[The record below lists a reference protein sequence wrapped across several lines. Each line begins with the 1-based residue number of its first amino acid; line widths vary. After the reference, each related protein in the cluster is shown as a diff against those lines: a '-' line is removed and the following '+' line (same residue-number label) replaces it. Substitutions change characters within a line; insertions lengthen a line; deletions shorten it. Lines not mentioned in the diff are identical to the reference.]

1 MSRLSRDYLTL
12 AALAVLALITVLSV
26 TAPIISEQILHV
38 DPYKIDLSKTYA
50 SPGTQGHVLGTDEM
64 GRDHLARLLYA
75 GQVSLAIGV
84 SSAFLSIG
92 IGVAIGLIA
101 GYFRGRVDD
110 LFLWFITTLNSI
122 PSLFLLLMVSALL
135 APTPTS
141 LILILGFLGWTGT
154 ARIMRGETIS
164 IKEREFVQ
172 AARSVGA
179 SNRRIMFLHIAPNIF
194 SILIIDLAST
204 IGSLILYESS
214 LSFLGFGVSVSTPSW
229 GNMLS
234 GGLDLMRRAPHL
246 LVAPGVLISITVL
259 CLFVAGDGLR
269 DAFDP
274 RTAD

>member
-1 MSRLSRDYLTL
+1 M
-12 AALAVLALITVLSV
+12 
-26 TAPIISEQILHV
+26 
-38 DPYKIDLSKTYA
+38 
-50 SPGTQGHVLGTDEM
+50 
-64 GRDHLARLLYA
+64 
-75 GQVSLAIGV
+75 
-84 SSAFLSIG
+84 
-92 IGVAIGLIA
+92 
-101 GYFRGRVDD
+101 
-110 LFLWFITTLNSI
+110 
-122 PSLFLLLMVSALL
+122 
-135 APTPTS
+135 
-141 LILILGFLGWTGT
+141 ILGFLGWTGT

-179 SNRRIMFLHIAPNIF
+179 SNRRIMFLHIAPNVF
-194 SILIIDLAST
+194 SILIIDLASS
-204 IGSLILYESS
+204 IGGLILAESG

-246 LVAPGVLISITVL
+246 LVAPGLLISITVL